1 MKIRFQADESLS
13 HALIQAVLRLEPS
26 IEFMTAQQA
35 GVLGLGDPEVLAVAA
50 QNGRLLITRDK
61 ATFPQHFAD
70 FIAYNESSG
79 VIVIPSHLTIAQI
92 AEELF
97 LIWLVIEAEEWANR
111 ITYLPAQG

>member
-13 HALIQAVLRLEPS
+13 YALVQAVRRLEPS

-35 GVLGLGDPEVLAVAA
+35 NALGLGDPEVMAVAVHSR
-50 QNGRLLITRDK
+50 RLLVTRDK

-70 FIAYNESSG
+70 FILQNESSG
-79 VIVIPSHLTIAQI
+79 VIVIPPHLTIAQI

-97 LIWLVIEAEEWANR
+97 LIWLAMEAEEWTNR
-111 ITYLPAQG
+111 ITYLPL

>member
-13 HALIQAVLRLEPS
+13 YALIQAALRLEPS
-26 IEFMTAQQA
+26 IEFTTARQA

-50 QNGRLLITRDK
+50 NGGRLLVTRDK

-70 FIAYNESSG
+70 FIAHSESPG
-79 VIVIPSHLTIAQI
+79 VIVIPPHLTIAQI

-97 LIWLVIEAEEWANR
+97 LVWLVMDAEEWVNR
-111 ITYLPAQG
+111 ITYLPVEI

>member
-1 MKIRFQADESLS
+1 VKIRFQADESLS

-26 IEFMTAQQA
+26 IEFTTAQQV

-61 ATFPQHFAD
+61 ATFPRHFAD
-70 FIAYNESSG
+70 FIANNESSG
-79 VIVIPSHLTIAQI
+79 VIVIPPHLTIAQI

-97 LIWLVIEAEEWANR
+97 LVWLVMEAEEWVNR
-111 ITYLPAQG
+111 ITYLPVQD